1 MEGDGGTDAVPVA
14 VALQHRPIGVV
25 EVVRRVG
32 TPPMD
37 GAGVGAGAGAGVV
50 ALPARGF
57 CRRPSPVS
65 SSSRVR
71 LRLIP
76 VEGPAER
83 FDARASCA

>member
-1 MEGDGGTDAVPVA
+1 MEPSPRADS
-14 VALQHRPIGVV
+14 
-25 EVVRRVG
+25 
-32 TPPMD
+32 
-37 GAGVGAGAGAGVV
+37 VV
-50 ALPARGF
+50 AA
-57 CRRPSPVS
+57 SPVS